1 MELSTNLGL
10 SVCLYMS
17 RVLRI
22 YIKNFKVGL
31 EVAAEE
37 KEEEQEKKEN
47 NKKTMSLLNTSL
59 PWPRDH
65 KSM

>member
-1 MELSTNLGL
+1 
-10 SVCLYMS
+10 MS